1 MFGDT
6 GMTGERDMCTEGA
19 GIKGKRSFLKT
30 LYERMMK
37 GIKRGLA

>member
-19 GIKGKRSFLKT
+19 GIKGERRCLKAFD
-30 LYERMMK
+30 ERVMK